1 MLLCSGDVAA
11 SQEVQDRPPCEEH
24 RAAGRSPAAENGVR
38 EREEVR
44 KDLSEGG
51 DTAGGSQRDAKLF
64 TEGEA
69 VGVLESGVVASA

>member
-11 SQEVQDRPPCEEH
+11 SQEVQDWPPCEEH
-24 RAAGRSPAAENGVR
+24 QAAGRSPAAENGVR

-44 KDLSEGG
+44 KNLSEGG

-64 TEGEA
+64 TEREA
-69 VGVLESGVVASA
+69 VGVLVSGVVASA